1 VLLVVVVS
9 LTTAVR
15 VTVSF
20 STTVVGLAVN
30 AVAVASSPVPL
41 SDTLCIEL
49 ATFNASSVTTTEP
62 LVLPAA
68 VGVKSTASVQD
79 APEASVE
86 VEDDVLNCGHVAAVF
101 SAKPIE
107 MLGFVPV
114 VGVARVSALLPM
126 FEIVAVCGPSVVS
139 VDPTLVAV
147 AKRRLLA
154 LTSTLRM
161 RLLESEI

>member
-1 VLLVVVVS
+1 
-9 LTTAVR
+9 
-15 VTVSF
+15 
-20 STTVVGLAVN
+20 
-30 AVAVASSPVPL
+30 VPL

-62 LVLPAA
+62 LALPAA

-86 VEDDVLNCGHVAAVF
+86 GEDDVLNCGHVVAVF
-101 SAKPIE
+101 SAKPVE

-114 VGVARVSALLPM
+114 AGTVTVSTLLPM
-126 FEIVAVCGPSVVS
+126 FEIVAVCVPSAVS
-139 VDPTLVAV
+139 VDPTLVVV
-147 AKRRLLA
+147 AKPRLLA

-161 RLLESEI
+161 RLLVLSEK